1 MINFRFRADVSLSA
15 MTDFVN
21 SAEVV
26 TIGLKYS
33 DYLQLID
40 RLLADGKT
48 TGTEQ
53 SPELFDY
60 ARLNRQRMKR
70 LDKTFVLND
79 ELHAMLEQLEASF
92 SVLVLTEGWCGDA
105 AQNLPLLN
113 AVCERAGGKLQVYH
127 VLRDEQPA
135 LMDAFLTNGA
145 RSIPKVVFFETESGK
160 VREVWGPRPE
170 AIQQWFL
177 EKKKDGDLPKEE
189 LSTLLHA
196 HYQEDAG
203 SSFQVDFGLI
213 LKRLLRQEG

>member
-1 MINFRFRADVSLSA
+1 MINFKFHADVSLSA

-26 TIGLKYS
+26 KVGLKYS

-40 RLLADGKT
+40 RLLAEGKT

-70 LDKTFVLND
+70 LGKSFVLNA
-79 ELHAMLEQLEASF
+79 ELIAMLEQLESSI

-113 AVCERAGGKLQVYH
+113 AVSERAGGKLQVYH
-127 VLRDEQPA
+127 VLRDEHPA
-135 LMDAFLTNGA
+135 LMDEFLTNGA

-170 AIQQWFL
+170 AIQRWFL
-177 EKKKDGDLPKEE
+177 EKKKESNLPKED
-189 LSTLLHA
+189 LGTLLHI

-203 SSFQVDFGLI
+203 NSFQDDFSLI
-213 LKRLLRQEG
+213 LKRLIRQEG